1 MAVQAIEELAQ
12 RGQTVLG
19 LALQWLY
26 QRSEV
31 TSVILGYSSLS
42 QLEQNLDLLE
52 NAPSAPLPEEAL
64 QQIWKELTGSRFPYH
79 SS

>member
-52 NAPSAPLPEEAL
+52 NAPAVPLPEEAL
-64 QQIWKELTGSRFPYH
+64 LQIWKDLTSNRVPYNH
-79 SS
+79 T